1 VRCTPLRS
9 VFAMDALTEYLDGF
23 GEEPGYLDFAAF
35 GPLSAAVVAESA
47 AQEDLVRRARW
58 GAKDRLDGNAA
69 RMQDAAAVLTG
80 FRSDQI
86 VFQPSTGQ
94 GITQAVYGLAGG
106 LLVSPADYPA
116 LPITAVRA
124 AEATQVVTPIW
135 LDADNGRVTP
145 GGVRD
150 ALTSTTM
157 AVLVSAV
164 DARTGAV
171 TDLDGIRQ
179 VIGDRLLIVDAVQA
193 LGAVDLPWDA
203 ADVVACGGQKWL
215 RAGWGAAFLAVS
227 DRAANRLTPVLSGL
241 GGVGDDLAWDH
252 VPPAVDGA
260 AGMQLSYPDQVAS
273 ARLAAALEDLTHAG
287 PAAVAAQLADR
298 VARVLALA
306 DEFGLPVV
314 SPRADAERAGIVVVE
329 PLPDR
334 LTALTAA
341 LFNHGVSVTIRDG
354 RVRLSPHAG
363 TTEETIG
370 MLRAALSAYATA
382 VRPVR

>member
-1 VRCTPLRS
+1 
-9 VFAMDALTEYLDGF
+9 MDALTDYLAGF
-23 GEEPGYLDFAAF
+23 GEDPGYLDFASF
-35 GPLSAAVVAESA
+35 GPLSSAVVAESA
-47 AQEDLVRRARW
+47 AQQEAVRRARW
-58 GAKDRLDGNAA
+58 GAGDRLEGNVG
-69 RMQDAAAVLTG
+69 RMRDAVAVLTG

-86 VFQPSTGQ
+86 AFQPSTGQ

-106 LLVSPADYPA
+106 VLVSRAEYPS
-116 LPITAVRA
+116 LPIAVARA
-124 AEATQVVTPIW
+124 SDALQVASPIW
-135 LDADNGRVTP
+135 LEAEHGRVTP
-145 GGVRD
+145 GGIRD

-171 TDLDGIRQ
+171 ADLDGIRQ

-193 LGAVDLPWDA
+193 IGAVDLPWDA
-203 ADVVACGGQKWL
+203 ADVIACGGQKWL
-215 RAGWGAAFLAVS
+215 RAGKGCGFLAVS
-227 DRAANRLTPVLSGL
+227 DRAANKLTPVLSGEGGTGADL
-241 GGVGDDLAWDH
+241 GWDT
-252 VPPAVDGA
+252 VLPPAAGA
-260 AGMQLSYPDQVAS
+260 AGMQISSPDQVAC
-273 ARLAAALEDLTHAG
+273 ARLAAAVEDLTQAG
-287 PAAVAAQLADR
+287 PAAVAARIAENTAL
-298 VARVLALA
+298 VIALA

-354 RVRLSPHAG
+354 RVRISPHAG

-370 MLRAALSAYATA
+370 MLRSALSAYATA

>member
-1 VRCTPLRS
+1 
-9 VFAMDALTEYLDGF
+9 MDAALTDYLAGF
-23 GEEPGYLDFAAF
+23 GEDPGYLDFAAF
-35 GPLSAAVVAESA
+35 GPLSSAVVAESA
-47 AQEDLVRRARW
+47 AQQDLVRRARW
-58 GAKDRLDGNAA
+58 GAGDRLRGNVG
-69 RMQDAAAVLTG
+69 RMRAAAAVLTG
-80 FRSDQI
+80 FRSEQI

-106 LLVSPADYPA
+106 LLVSPAEYPA
-116 LPITAVRA
+116 LPIAAVRA
-124 AEATQVVTPIW
+124 AEATQVVTPVW
-135 LDADNGRVTP
+135 LEADGGRVTP
-145 GGVRD
+145 GGIRD

-164 DARTGAV
+164 DARTGYVA
-171 TDLDGIRQ
+171 DLDGIRQ

-193 LGAVDLPWDA
+193 LGAVDLPWAA
-203 ADVVACGGQKWL
+203 ADVIACGGQKWL
-215 RAGWGAAFLAVS
+215 RAGWGAGFLAVS
-227 DRAANRLTPVLSGL
+227 DRAANKLTPVLSGE
-241 GGVGDDLAWDH
+241 GGTGADLAYDTVLPAAEGAEGMQVSGADH
-252 VPPAVDGA
+252 VA
-260 AGMQLSYPDQVAS
+260 A
-273 ARLAAALEDLTHAG
+273 ARLAAALEDLTEAG
-287 PAAVAAQLADR
+287 PAEVASR
-298 VARVLALA
+298 VSERTAKVIALA

-363 TTEETIG
+363 TTEETID
-370 MLRAALSAYATA
+370 MLRTALSAYATA

>member
-1 VRCTPLRS
+1 
-9 VFAMDALTEYLDGF
+9 MDALTEYLDGF

-58 GAKDRLDGNAA
+58 GAKDRLERNAA
-69 RMQDAAAVLTG
+69 RLRDAAAVLTG

-86 VFQPSTGQ
+86 AFQPSTGQ

-124 AEATQVVTPIW
+124 AEATQVITPIW
-135 LDADNGRVTP
+135 LGADQGRVTP
-145 GGVRD
+145 SGIRE

-164 DARTGAV
+164 DARTGFVA
-171 TDLDGIRQ
+171 DLDGIRQ

-215 RAGWGAAFLAVS
+215 RAGWGTAFLAVS
-227 DRAANRLTPVLSGL
+227 DRAANRLTPVLSGF
-241 GGVGDDLAWDH
+241 GGVGDDAPWDR
-252 VPPAVDGA
+252 VPPALDGA
-260 AGMQLSYPDQVAS
+260 AGMQVSSPDQVAA
-273 ARLAAALEDLTHAG
+273 ARLAAALEDLTQAG
-287 PAAVAAQLADR
+287 PAAVAASLAER
-298 VARVLALA
+298 VTRVLALA

-314 SPRADAERAGIVVVE
+314 SPRAESERAGIVVVE

-334 LTALTAA
+334 LTAFTAA
-341 LFNHGVSVTIRDG
+341 LFNHGVSVTVRDG

-363 TTEETIG
+363 TTEETMG

>member
-1 VRCTPLRS
+1 
-9 VFAMDALTEYLDGF
+9 MDALNDYLAGF
-23 GEEPGYLDFAAF
+23 GEDPGYLDFAAF

-47 AQEDLVRRARW
+47 AQEDLVRRARH
-58 GAKDRLDGNAA
+58 GAGERLGRNVG
-69 RMQDAAAVLTG
+69 RLQDAAAVLTG

-106 LLVSPADYPA
+106 LLVSPVDHPA
-116 LPITAVRA
+116 LPTAAARA
-124 AEATQVVTPIW
+124 AEAMQVVTPVW
-135 LDADNGRVTP
+135 LEADQGRVTP
-145 GGVRD
+145 SGVRD

-171 TDLDGIRQ
+171 VDLDGIRQ

-203 ADVVACGGQKWL
+203 ADVVACGGETWL

-227 DRAANRLTPVLSGL
+227 DRAANRLTPVLSGHA
-241 GGVGDDLAWDH
+241 GTGDDDAPGH
-252 VPPAVDGA
+252 VPPPVDGA
-260 AGMQLSYPDQVAS
+260 QGMQISEPDQVAA
-273 ARLAAALEDLTHAG
+273 ARLAAGLEELAQAG
-287 PAAVAAQLADR
+287 PAVVAARIADR
-298 VARVLALA
+298 VARVTALA
-306 DEFGLPVV
+306 DEFALPVV
-314 SPRADAERAGIVVVE
+314 SPRAEAERAGIVVVE

-363 TTEETIG
+363 TTEETIA
-370 MLRAALSAYATA
+370 MLRSALSAYATA

>member
-1 VRCTPLRS
+1 
-9 VFAMDALTEYLDGF
+9 MDALTEYLDGF

-58 GAKDRLDGNAA
+58 GAKDRLERGAG
-69 RMQDAAAVLTG
+69 RLRDAAAVLTG

-86 VFQPSTGQ
+86 AFQPSTGQ

-116 LPITAVRA
+116 LPISAVRA
-124 AEATQVVTPIW
+124 AEATQVVTPVW
-135 LDADNGRVTP
+135 LGADQGRVTP
-145 GGVRD
+145 GGIRE

-164 DARTGAV
+164 DARTGFVA
-171 TDLDGIRQ
+171 DLDGIRQ

-203 ADVVACGGQKWL
+203 ADVVACGGQTWL
-215 RAGWGAAFLAVS
+215 RAGWGTAFLAVS
-227 DRAANRLTPVLSGL
+227 DRAANRLTPVLSGF
-241 GGVGDDLAWDH
+241 GGVEGDAAWDR
-252 VPPAVDGA
+252 VPPAADGA
-260 AGMQLSYPDQVAS
+260 AGMQVSSPDQVAA
-273 ARLAAALEDLTHAG
+273 ARLAAALEDLTQAG
-287 PAAVAAQLADR
+287 PAAVAASLAER

-314 SPRADAERAGIVVVE
+314 SPRAESERAGIVVVE

-334 LTALTAA
+334 LTAFTAA
-341 LFNHGVSVTIRDG
+341 LFNHGVSVTVRDG

-363 TTEETIG
+363 TTEETMG
-370 MLRAALSAYATA
+370 MLRSALSAYATA

>member
-1 VRCTPLRS
+1 
-9 VFAMDALTEYLDGF
+9 MDALTDYLDGF

-35 GPLSAAVVAESA
+35 GPLSTAVVAESA

-58 GAKDRLDGNAA
+58 GAKDRLAQNVG
-69 RMQDAAAVLTG
+69 RMRDAAAVLTG
-80 FRSDQI
+80 FRADQI

-106 LLVSPADYPA
+106 VLVSPAEYPA
-116 LPITAVRA
+116 LPIAVARA
-124 AEATQVVTPIW
+124 SDALQVVTPIW
-135 LDADNGRVTP
+135 LDADAGRVTP
-145 GGVRD
+145 GGVRE

-157 AVLVSAV
+157 GVLVSAV
-164 DARTGAV
+164 DARTGYVA
-171 TDLDGIRQ
+171 DLDGIRQ

-203 ADVVACGGQKWL
+203 ADIVACGGQKWL
-215 RAGWGAAFLAVS
+215 RAGWGSGFLAVS
-227 DRAANRLTPVLSGL
+227 DRAANRLTPVFSGE
-241 GGVGDDLAWDH
+241 GGTGQDLAYDE
-252 VPPAVDGA
+252 VLPSAEGA
-260 AGMQLSYPDQVAS
+260 AGMQVSSPDQVAA
-273 ARLAAALEDLTHAG
+273 ARLAAALEDLTQAG
-287 PAAVAAQLADR
+287 PAAVAARVADR

-354 RVRLSPHAG
+354 RVRISPHAG

-370 MLRAALSAYATA
+370 MLRSALSAYATA

>member
-1 VRCTPLRS
+1 
-9 VFAMDALTEYLDGF
+9 MDALTEYLDGF

-58 GAKDRLDGNAA
+58 GAKDRLERNAA
-69 RMQDAAAVLTG
+69 RLRDAAAVLTG

-86 VFQPSTGQ
+86 AFQPSTGQ

-124 AEATQVVTPIW
+124 AEATQVITPIW
-135 LDADNGRVTP
+135 LGADQGRVTP
-145 GGVRD
+145 SGIRE

-164 DARTGAV
+164 DARTGFVA
-171 TDLDGIRQ
+171 DLDGIRQ

-227 DRAANRLTPVLSGL
+227 DRAANRLTPVLSGS
-241 GGVGDDLAWDH
+241 GGVGDDAAWDR
-252 VPPAVDGA
+252 VPPALDGA
-260 AGMQLSYPDQVAS
+260 AGMQVSSPDQVAA
-273 ARLAAALEDLTHAG
+273 ARLAAALEDLTQAG
-287 PAAVAAQLADR
+287 PAAVAASLAER
-298 VARVLALA
+298 VTRVLALA

-314 SPRADAERAGIVVVE
+314 SPRAESERAGIVVVE

-334 LTALTAA
+334 LTAFTAA
-341 LFNHGVSVTIRDG
+341 LFNHGVSVTVRDG

-363 TTEETIG
+363 TTEETMG
-370 MLRAALSAYATA
+370 MLRSALSAYATA